1 MNSDCSSSIAFMGS
15 NRFVDMLVKHMH
27 TIDVKAED
35 ADTLSLWPRHTPL
48 SFAVSEVI
56 NCWETKT
63 LITHT

>member
-1 MNSDCSSSIAFMGS
+1 MGS

-56 NCWETKT
+56 IRWETKT
-63 LITHT
+63 LFTHT